1 VVAVP
6 RASFTEML
14 LPVQIRQ
21 PGESE
26 QMNNDSLIIEE
37 VEEIVAPDVE
47 TFLIGAGAGTILVLL
62 ACGC

>member
-1 VVAVP
+1 
-6 RASFTEML
+6 ML